1 MEPHPPQSSGGPQVI
16 SRSERE
22 EAIGRILAGET
33 FRRAAK
39 LREFLRYIADHTLA
53 NDVDAISEQQ
63 IGVAVF
69 GREPAYN
76 AADDSVVRVQA
87 RQLREKLREYYV
99 TEGAGDRVVVTI
111 PKGRYV
117 PVFEIRPIAEEAAPP
132 PYGMPPSSRVLSGW
146 RTGLLGLMVFAA
158 GFGFRSLLLQ
168 SRQPAPAAAS
178 IPGRGINPVLAAVFQ
193 PGRETM
199 VVMEDMGLY
208 TAYSLRERDELFNLD
223 DYRSNRYLPD
233 IASRFSDPN
242 SARRLAGVLRAARF
256 VAYANASFV
265 FKLAAGYPESSRN
278 VTVRFPRDI
287 HLRDVQAN
295 NLVLL
300 GGTTVNPWVGLY
312 EDRLNFTFMYYPPAA
327 GFTNR
332 APAGNEPAVF
342 ADSGAVSRSY
352 FARIAVI
359 PNLQAGSRV
368 LILTGHGTV
377 ATEAAG
383 EFVLNPRSAESLP
396 AEVLQ
401 ALRQP
406 GAAVEILLKCVPLL
420 EAPYRSE
427 VAAWRVTAR

>member
-1 MEPHPPQSSGGPQVI
+1 VQPHAQPIEEPQVI
-16 SRSERE
+16 SRRERE
-22 EAIGRILAGET
+22 DAIGRILGSET

-39 LREFLRYIADHTLA
+39 LREFLRYIADHTLS
-53 NDVDAISEQQ
+53 NDVDAIREQQ

-69 GREPAYN
+69 GRDPAYN

-87 RQLREKLREYYV
+87 RQLREKLREYYA
-99 TEGAGDRVVVTI
+99 TEGAGGHVVVSV

-117 PVFEIRPIAEEAAPP
+117 PVFELRPKAETAALSPA
-132 PYGMPPSSRVLSGW
+132 GTLPSSRSLSGW
-146 RTGLLGLMVFAA
+146 RVGLLCLIVFAA
-158 GFGFRSLLLQ
+158 GVGFRSLLWP
-168 SRQPAPAAAS
+168 SRQSAPPAAHV
-178 IPGRGINPVLAAVFQ
+178 PGSGMNPVLAAVFQ
-193 PGRETM
+193 PGKETM

-208 TAYSLRERDELFNLD
+208 TAYALRDRDEIFKLD
-223 DYRSNRYLPD
+223 DYRNNRHLPD
-233 IASRFSDPN
+233 IPSRFSD
-242 SARRLAGVLRAARF
+242 SASAHRLAGVLRGARF
-256 VAYANASFV
+256 VAYANASFA
-265 FKLAAGYPESSRN
+265 FKLAAAYPESSRG

-312 EDRLNFTFMYYPPAA
+312 EDGLNFTLEYLQPAA

-332 APAGNEPAVF
+332 APLGNEPAVF
-342 ADSGAVSRSY
+342 GDSGTGPRSY

-359 PNLQAGSRV
+359 PNLQLGSRV
-368 LILTGHGTV
+368 LILTGQGTA

-383 EFVLNPRSAESLP
+383 DFVLNPHSAESLP
-396 AEVLQ
+396 VEVVQ

-427 VAAWRVTAR
+427 VAAWRVRAK